1 VLESDASEAGPVL
14 ILVPIGRDAEA
25 AQILLDRDGID
36 CRVCPT
42 LQTLHSAIGSDTGA
56 VLIADEAFA
65 GADLSSLTK
74 KLAAQ
79 PPWSDLPFVVL
90 TRSGA
95 ARRRVV
101 AELHLPEALGN
112 VMFLER
118 PLNAVTLT
126 SAIRTALRARRRQ
139 RQVRD
144 YIAERAA
151 TEEMLHHINETL
163 EARVAERTEALRAS
177 EAALAQS
184 QKMEAVGRLTGGI
197 AHDFNNLLTAVIGN
211 LELLQVRVADDERA
225 RRLAGAAFQAAMR
238 GANLTAQ
245 LLAFSRTQKLA
256 LSVIDVNAVLRGM
269 DELLL
274 RTVGPLIE
282 LRLLLDPAVRPAIAD
297 VNQLELAILNLA
309 SNARDAMPEGGWL
322 RIATERQVVAPDQGG
337 DGDVGPGRYVVVSVA
352 DTGTGM
358 PPEVLARAM
367 EPFFTT
373 KKIGQGT
380 GLGLSQVYGIV
391 RQSGGDVRIESSPG
405 RGTTVRILLPEAR
418 RAARPDSGITMD
430 PASVPGAEQ
439 DPLGSVLVIDDD
451 EDVRRIFAAGL
462 EAYGYRVHEAADG
475 PVALHML
482 ERGMTVDVAV
492 VDFAMPAMNGAAL
505 AHAARR
511 LRPGLP
517 IVFASGYADTAA
529 VDAVPGATILRK
541 PIQIAELADAV
552 RRILPIGASP
562 NFS

>member
-1 VLESDASEAGPVL
+1 MLESDASEAGPVL

-42 LQTLHSAIGSDTGA
+42 LQTLHSAIGSATGA

-65 GADLSSLTK
+65 GADLSSPTK

-225 RRLAGAAFQAAMR
+225 L
-238 GANLTAQ
+238 
-245 LLAFSRTQKLA
+245 
-256 LSVIDVNAVLRGM
+256 
-269 DELLL
+269 
-274 RTVGPLIE
+274 
-282 LRLLLDPAVRPAIAD
+282 RPARRRAF
-297 VNQLELAILNLA
+297 
-309 SNARDAMPEGGWL
+309 
-322 RIATERQVVAPDQGG
+322 APRSSPRPPPGSRRCRAAEQR
-337 DGDVGPGRYVVVSVA
+337 VSWRGP
-352 DTGTGM
+352 
-358 PPEVLARAM
+358 
-367 EPFFTT
+367 
-373 KKIGQGT
+373 
-380 GLGLSQVYGIV
+380 
-391 RQSGGDVRIESSPG
+391 QSGRRPHPPAPGSSSP
-405 RGTTVRILLPEAR
+405 TP
-418 RAARPDSGITMD
+418 
-430 PASVPGAEQ
+430 
-439 DPLGSVLVIDDD
+439 
-451 EDVRRIFAAGL
+451 
-462 EAYGYRVHEAADG
+462 
-475 PVALHML
+475 
-482 ERGMTVDVAV
+482 
-492 VDFAMPAMNGAAL
+492 
-505 AHAARR
+505 
-511 LRPGLP
+511 
-517 IVFASGYADTAA
+517 
-529 VDAVPGATILRK
+529 
-541 PIQIAELADAV
+541 
-552 RRILPIGASP
+552 
-562 NFS
+562 